1 VRLVACDAAHA
12 DSMVDGR
19 PVTFFSG
26 FFELRRAPACVPVT
40 IKVDGGPAR
49 HRRLSVAHGA
59 CAPPA
64 SMRA

>member
-1 VRLVACDAAHA
+1 
-12 DSMVDGR
+12 VDGS

-40 IKVDGGPAR
+40 ITVDRRGPR
-49 HRRLSVAHGA
+49 HLRLPVAHGA
-59 CAPPA
+59 CGSARDA